1 MYRIEEAR
9 EACKIDD
16 DWKSLAVLDA
26 SWCRSWERPTRH
38 LDRMTSFSRR
48 RQNCGLVALGDLQS
62 RNRFQWKRLQCICWM
77 LLLKCTTGGNIDIQ
91 VIRVLTK
98 TPATGAW
105 FSPVGYYCKISPRE
119 NVTVVLWHC
128 YWITRASETS
138 EGITII
144 ILFSVG
150 LKRKSICTALCKTIG
165 LFRIWN
171 DDAIFRNCCCHYTS
185 GNCPP
190 YWILG
195 RR

>member
-1 MYRIEEAR
+1 VYYKLFGGGRSECASTWHISKSGGWSLICQFHRRNKLGRCSVRRPMYRIEEAR

-62 RNRFQWKRLQCICWM
+62 RSMFQWKRLQCIRWM

-91 VIRVLTK
+91 VIRILTK

-128 YWITRASETS
+128 YWITRASEIS
-138 EGITII
+138 EGITISCS
-144 ILFSVG
+144 LWV
-150 LKRKSICTALCKTIG
+150 
-165 LFRIWN
+165 
-171 DDAIFRNCCCHYTS
+171 
-185 GNCPP
+185 
-190 YWILG
+190 
-195 RR
+195 